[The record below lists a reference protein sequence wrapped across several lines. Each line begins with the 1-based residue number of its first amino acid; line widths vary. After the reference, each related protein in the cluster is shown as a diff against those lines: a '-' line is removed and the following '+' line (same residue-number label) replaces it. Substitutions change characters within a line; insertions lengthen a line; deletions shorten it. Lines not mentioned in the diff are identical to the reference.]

1 MLRKPAERKTGNRYR
16 QKAKRQRMKRQF
28 AYHCPK
34 DVLKMPKTGDKFY
47 CNLCSKNVLDLTGDN
62 DLTVIKR
69 IQATKSSTCIHIQ
82 KNRLPLVTTRFPRLR
97 IFIFVLINLKAFFL
111 QKVYSQNTDS
121 LSFNKSQDKTY
132 IRKLKGQ
139 IKDSKTGRPIK
150 RPTIELYRGQN
161 KLQTLKGDRDG
172 KFTFL
177 IESNAN
183 LTDTVSISISSKHY
197 ESSKIATVPL
207 FKKTTSLKTT
217 ITRNRKKKKFYSN
230 ETLTGD
236 VRFLD

>member
-1 MLRKPAERKTGNRYR
+1 
-16 QKAKRQRMKRQF
+16 MKKQF

-34 DVLKMPKTGDKFY
+34 DILKMPKIDDKFY
-47 CNLCSKNVLDLTGDN
+47 CNLCNKNVTDLTQDN
-62 DLTVIKR
+62 DLDVLKKA
-69 IQATKSSTCIHIQ
+69 QEMKSPTCIHIQ
-82 KNRLPLVTTRFPRLR
+82 KDRLPLVTTRFPRWR
-97 IFIFVLINLKAFFL
+97 IFIFVLINFKAYFL
-111 QKVYSQNTDS
+111 QKMYSQNNDS
-121 LSFNKSQDKTY
+121 LSFNKSQDKKY

-139 IKDSKTGRPIK
+139 IKDSKTGRPVK
-150 RPTIELYRGQN
+150 RPTIDLYRGDV

-183 LTDTVSISISSKHY
+183 LTDTVSIAISSKHY

-207 FKKTTSLKTT
+207 FKKTTSVKTT
-217 ITRNRKKKKFYSN
+217 ISRNRKKKKFYSN